1 MKVKYLDKH
10 IKKFTFFSTAAIFVF
25 FACTFILISIY
36 RFSSIILYKAI
47 LLFSIVVTIIAT
59 LFFIPIVLII
69 HSSYRRKHAGGI
81 MLWGTKI
88 GVRLLLPFTIF
99 LTDLFK
105 RDGNDLRRFYIEL
118 NNILVNS
125 QKRKYSPQKILLLLP
140 HCLQDSGCR
149 HKITNDIGNCRNCG
163 KCHIGEIKLMA
174 EDVGVE
180 VRIATGGTLARN
192 IVAEKKPDI
201 ILAVACE
208 RDMASGIADVKDI
221 PVIGLINER
230 PNGPCNN
237 TSVDTGLIGRKLE
250 EITK

>member
-1 MKVKYLDKH
+1 MDKH
-10 IKKFTFFSTAAIFVF
+10 NRKFTLFSAAAILVF
-25 FACTFILISIY
+25 FACIFILSCIY
-36 RFSSIILYKAI
+36 RFSSIVVYKAI
-47 LLFSIVVTIIAT
+47 ILFFIVVTIIAA
-59 LFFIPIVLII
+59 LFFISIALII
-69 HSSYRRKHAGGI
+69 HYSYRKKHAGGVLLRG
-81 MLWGTKI
+81 MKM

-125 QKRKYSPQKILLLLP
+125 QKRKYSSQRILLLLP
-140 HCLQDSGCR
+140 HCLQDSGCK
-149 HKITNDIGNCRNCG
+149 HKITNDIGNCRSCGNCR
-163 KCHIGEIKLMA
+163 IGEIKLMA
-174 EDVGVE
+174 EDMGVE

-192 IVAEKKPDI
+192 IVAEKKPGI

-208 RDMASGIADVKDI
+208 RDMASGITDVKDI

-237 TSVDTGLIGRKLE
+237 TSVDSGLIGRKLE
-250 EITK
+250 EIIE